1 MSCLILDGE
10 SWYNSSMTIKKIKTA
25 PKPAEPAADA
35 APVSGTA
42 IADRFR
48 LDIQDPSEKKSSS
61 GGIAA
66 TIAGIAGFI
75 ALGVA
80 GILTFVIYQH
90 WEFLKGA

>member
-1 MSCLILDGE
+1 
-10 SWYNSSMTIKKIKTA
+10 MTIKKFKTA
-25 PKPAEPAADA
+25 PKPTVSAEPAADG
-35 APVSGTA
+35 APAGGAA
-42 IADRFR
+42 IADRFK
-48 LDIQDPSEKKSSS
+48 LDLQDPAEKKASS

>member
-1 MSCLILDGE
+1 MISDGK

-25 PKPAEPAADA
+25 PKPAEPSADP
-35 APVSGTA
+35 APVGGAA
-42 IADRFR
+42 IADRFK
-48 LDIQDPSEKKSSS
+48 LDLQDPSEKKSSS
-61 GGIAA
+61 GGVAA
-66 TIAGIAGFI
+66 TIAAVAGFI